1 MPQKLNVLLI
11 SSRVPNLWE
20 QEEINNI
27 LGLVAQNHNLTR
39 FDLDNPPHGQFEGVD
54 VVIDLSGPKAKREWA
69 DLASSIK
76 LWQLVSTGFDS
87 FDLNYWQKK
96 GIPTANTPGTSSA
109 IALAENALM
118 FMIMLSRCWHETQ
131 IHLDKSIVGIP
142 IGTELKNRR
151 LGLIGFGASATALA
165 RRAMNFSMK
174 ISAIDIRQVSQEEQ
188 KELGVDFFGGPNELD
203 EVLSHSDFISLHLHL
218 NQDTHHLMN
227 DTKFRLMKP
236 TAFLI
241 NVARG
246 ALVDESALYTALTE
260 KRLAGAGLDVFSKE
274 PIDPK
279 SPLLLLPNVIAT
291 PHTAGQTDGTLEN
304 RINMVVENLN
314 RVACGLEPI
323 YRIDQ

>member
-1 MPQKLNVLLI
+1 
-11 SSRVPNLWE
+11 
-20 QEEINNI
+20 
-27 LGLVAQNHNLTR
+27 
-39 FDLDNPPHGQFEGVD
+39 
-54 VVIDLSGPKAKREWA
+54 
-69 DLASSIK
+69 
-76 LWQLVSTGFDS
+76 
-87 FDLNYWQKK
+87 
-96 GIPTANTPGTSSA
+96 
-109 IALAENALM
+109 
-118 FMIMLSRCWHETQ
+118 
-131 IHLDKSIVGIP
+131 
-142 IGTELKNRR
+142 
-151 LGLIGFGASATALA
+151 
-165 RRAMNFSMK
+165 
-174 ISAIDIRQVSQEEQ
+174 
-188 KELGVDFFGGPNELD
+188 
-203 EVLSHSDFISLHLHL
+203 
-218 NQDTHHLMN
+218 MN

>member
-1 MPQKLNVLLI
+1 
-11 SSRVPNLWE
+11 
-20 QEEINNI
+20 
-27 LGLVAQNHNLTR
+27 
-39 FDLDNPPHGQFEGVD
+39 
-54 VVIDLSGPKAKREWA
+54 
-69 DLASSIK
+69 
-76 LWQLVSTGFDS
+76 
-87 FDLNYWQKK
+87 
-96 GIPTANTPGTSSA
+96 
-109 IALAENALM
+109 
-118 FMIMLSRCWHETQ
+118 MLSRCWHETQ

-165 RRAMNFSMK
+165 KRAMNFSMK
-174 ISAIDIRQVSQEEQ
+174 ISAIDILQVSQEEQ
-188 KELGVDFFGGPNELD
+188 EELGGDFFGGPNELD
-203 EVLSHSDFISLHLHL
+203 KVLRPSDFISLHLHL

-260 KRLAGAGLDVFSKE
+260 KKLAGAGLDVFSKE

-314 RVACGLEPI
+314 QVACGLEPI

>member
-1 MPQKLNVLLI
+1 MPPKLNILLI

-20 QEEINNI
+20 QEEIKNV
-27 LGLVAQNHNLTR
+27 LRLVAQDHNLTR
-39 FDLDNPPHGQFEGVD
+39 FDPDNSPHPQFQGVD
-54 VVIDLSGPKAKREWA
+54 VVIDLAGPKAKREWA
-69 DLASSIK
+69 DLATSIK

-87 FDLNYWQKK
+87 FDLDYWRQK
-96 GIPTANTPGTSSA
+96 GIPTANTPGASSA
-109 IALAENALM
+109 IALAETALM

-151 LGLIGFGASATALA
+151 LGLIGFGASAVALA
-165 RRAMNFSMK
+165 RRAKSFSMK
-174 ISAIDIRQVSQEEQ
+174 ISAIDIRQVPQEEQ
-188 KELGVDFFGGPNELD
+188 EELGVDFFGGPTELD
-203 EVLSHSDFISLHLHL
+203 EVLSHSDFVSLHLHL

-227 DTKFRLMKP
+227 NSKFRLMKP
-236 TAFLI
+236 SAFLI

-246 ALVDESALYTALTE
+246 ALVDESALYATLTE
-260 KRLAGAGLDVFSKE
+260 KRLAGAGLDVFSEE
-274 PIDPK
+274 PINPK

-291 PHTAGQTDGTLEN
+291 PHIAGQTDGTLEN
-304 RINMVVENLN
+304 RVNMVVENLN